1 VYIDC
6 YKLNGTKLWRID
18 LGVNIRAGAHY
29 TQFLVY
35 DFDGDGRAEMICKTA
50 PGSKDGEGV
59 YVNQATTDND
69 IKGADNTKDW
79 RTPDGMIGGGQ
90 EYLTVFD
97 GQTGKAIHTIFY
109 NPNLNAGYGGDGTDV
124 EFNWDDDGGYG
135 LFNYA
140 NRYLAAVAY
149 LDGRDLQPS
158 AVMCRGYY
166 TQSFLWAVDYKNGK
180 LVHRWLHASMSQNEV
195 VHTDAQWNV
204 DTRIYETNTFGIS
217 DYCTAYGAGNHN
229 LSVADVDGDGCDE
242 IIYGGATIDNDGW
255 LLYSTGLYHGDAMHV
270 ADLIPSRPGYEVF
283 RCLEWGPP
291 GLEIHDAKTGEM
303 IFLQPAERDTGR
315 CLAADI
321 SDQYEGFEFWGA
333 QNNLPRE
340 SASGNFDIITEVM
353 PSRNFRIYWDG
364 DLQDELFDGSYDTG
378 TGIAHP
384 NITKWNGASL
394 ETTAIDYNGSQTCN
408 GTKATP
414 CIQADIL
421 GDWREELILWNLNN
435 PSQLNIISTNIP
447 SDYRVPTLMQD
458 HNYRLAVA
466 WQNVAYNQPPH
477 LGYYL
482 PHANFAYKSE
492 KEPQPAKLTYTVNE
506 VVDGNI
512 VRSTIGEGTPGSEIT
527 VPYHRYN
534 LLNGKLY
541 LKDASGGPKG
551 LEYNHYFTL
560 TENNQVETINYEQT
574 DIQDVVFFAEGEDIP
589 GMTLCDNDNM
599 RVRSSNCLAAYVA
612 DGSVGF
618 VTLPAGSYR
627 LTAFIHNS
635 YKDPDSYWKFFAGD
649 KEIANLHCTVVNI
662 QELQSE
668 VFTLNEKTTLYI
680 PQCGDYRSGID
691 LIYIT
696 KININYDD
704 DEPEHPDNEFE
715 TAAEAVKNMKVG
727 YCLGNTLDAFS
738 DSWIGETHSWQEY
751 ETVWGNPITKPEFMK
766 MIRKAGFNAVRVSVT
781 WFPHMDANGKVDETW
796 MKRVH
801 EIVDYVIDQGMYC
814 ILNSHHDT
822 SHKDAWLWADD
833 SYYKI
838 QEQYQGL
845 WSQIATEFKDYDEH
859 LMFAGWNEILERQ
872 EVFGGE
878 SYKDRY
884 KVLNQINQDFVDA
897 VRSSGGNN
905 VFRNLVVGPYY
916 NWSVY
921 EGDELP
927 QHYIDSFQSLIVP
940 NDINPGHILFEV
952 HAYLKTSDPQVNK
965 VLDRTIQDMNTYL
978 ASKKVPIVIGE
989 WGPANKYDNPPQV
1002 DAFAHYFME
1011 QTRTNNIATFA
1022 WNGPLSYGE
1031 YRNLPAFEE
1040 PSYIKAIMKGYYG
1053 DDYEPVLITTE
1064 DYDDE
1069 GHRKQFVHTVG
1080 FDKIWAELNIFS
1092 DDIPLKLKNY
1102 KGIRVEF
1109 AEPINVDDFGIK
1121 VYADNG
1127 AVEEGRTPNSSTSAT
1142 ILFRDFNVKD
1152 VINRVTLQYCKEAKG
1167 EAKVVSA
1174 WLIRQDDT
1182 EEYSDLS
1189 PFWGCEITN
1198 MEKYVPASGI
1208 EGVYADGQGNAV
1220 IFNINGQKLSKPKK
1234 GINIIGGK
1242 KVVVK

>member
-1 VYIDC
+1 M
-6 YKLNGTKLWRID
+6 KTK
-18 LGVNIRAGAHY
+18 
-29 TQFLVY
+29 
-35 DFDGDGRAEMICKTA
+35 K
-50 PGSKDGEGV
+50 
-59 YVNQATTDND
+59 
-69 IKGADNTKDW
+69 
-79 RTPDGMIGGGQ
+79 
-90 EYLTVFD
+90 
-97 GQTGKAIHTIFY
+97 
-109 NPNLNAGYGGDGTDV
+109 
-124 EFNWDDDGGYG
+124 
-135 LFNYA
+135 
-140 NRYLAAVAY
+140 
-149 LDGRDLQPS
+149 
-158 AVMCRGYY
+158 
-166 TQSFLWAVDYKNGK
+166 
-180 LVHRWLHASMSQNEV
+180 
-195 VHTDAQWNV
+195 
-204 DTRIYETNTFGIS
+204 
-217 DYCTAYGAGNHN
+217 
-229 LSVADVDGDGCDE
+229 
-242 IIYGGATIDNDGW
+242 
-255 LLYSTGLYHGDAMHV
+255 
-270 ADLIPSRPGYEVF
+270 
-283 RCLEWGPP
+283 
-291 GLEIHDAKTGEM
+291 
-303 IFLQPAERDTGR
+303 IFLL
-315 CLAADI
+315 LALLLMSLGI
-321 SDQYEGFEFWGA
+321 QA
-333 QNNLPRE
+333 QN
-340 SASGNFDIITEVM
+340 T
-353 PSRNFRIYWDG
+353 
-364 DLQDELFDGSYDTG
+364 
-378 TGIAHP
+378 
-384 NITKWNGASL
+384 
-394 ETTAIDYNGSQTCN
+394 
-408 GTKATP
+408 
-414 CIQADIL
+414 
-421 GDWREELILWNLNN
+421 
-435 PSQLNIISTNIP
+435 
-447 SDYRVPTLMQD
+447 
-458 HNYRLAVA
+458 
-466 WQNVAYNQPPH
+466 
-477 LGYYL
+477 
-482 PHANFAYKSE
+482 
-492 KEPQPAKLTYTVNE
+492 
-506 VVDGNI
+506 
-512 VRSTIGEGTPGSEIT
+512 
-527 VPYHRYN
+527 
-534 LLNGKLY
+534 
-541 LKDASGGPKG
+541 
-551 LEYNHYFTL
+551 
-560 TENNQVETINYEQT
+560 
-574 DIQDVVFFAEGEDIP
+574 
-589 GMTLCDNDNM
+589 
-599 RVRSSNCLAAYVA
+599 
-612 DGSVGF
+612 
-618 VTLPAGSYR
+618 
-627 LTAFIHNS
+627 
-635 YKDPDSYWKFFAGD
+635 
-649 KEIANLHCTVVNI
+649 
-662 QELQSE
+662 
-668 VFTLNEKTTLYI
+668 
-680 PQCGDYRSGID
+680 
-691 LIYIT
+691 
-696 KININYDD
+696 
-704 DEPEHPDNEFE
+704 EFE

-727 YCLGNTLDAFS
+727 YCLGNTLEAFT
-738 DSWIGETHSWQEY
+738 DNWIGETHSWQEY

-766 MIRKAGFNAVRVSVT
+766 MIRKAGFNAVRVPVT
-781 WFPHMDANGKVDETW
+781 WFPHMDANGKIDETW
-796 MKRVH
+796 MRRVH
-801 EIVDYVIDQGMYC
+801 EVVDYVIDQGMYC

-859 LMFAGWNEILERQ
+859 LLFAGWNEILERQ
-872 EVFGGE
+872 EIFGGE

-921 EGDELP
+921 EGDEIP

-989 WGPANKYDNPPQV
+989 WGPANEYDNPPQV

-1022 WNGPLSYGE
+1022 WNGPLSYGK